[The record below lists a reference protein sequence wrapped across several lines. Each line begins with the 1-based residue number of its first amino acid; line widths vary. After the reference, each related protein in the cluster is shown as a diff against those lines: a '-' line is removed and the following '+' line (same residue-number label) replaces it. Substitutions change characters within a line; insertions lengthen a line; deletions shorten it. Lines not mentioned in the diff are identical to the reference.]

1 MASGDSRRD
10 TRRASGNGLHWLGL
24 AARGLKRDLRA
35 ADVRALFVALALAV
49 AASTMI
55 GFFLDRLERGLTRQ
69 AGQMLGG
76 DLVLEQGEPFS
87 SELKSTLREAGMTL
101 SDQVDLVSMISR
113 GERFQPASLKVV
125 DSAYPLYGASRV
137 DVGNGVEPLARG
149 PAPSE
154 AWVDPRL
161 ESLIDLKIGDEVRVG
176 RATLTVSGIIER
188 EADQSGGFSSF
199 NPRLMMH
206 VDDLAATGLVQP
218 GSRVEY
224 EILAAGPPEAVSSL
238 DARLEALRRDGV
250 EVRDVRVDRPG
261 LGRALE
267 RAEKYLALAGLA
279 AVLLAGV
286 AVAMA
291 TRRYV
296 DRHLDTAALLR
307 CFGASQRQLTRL
319 FALQLGWLALAAS
332 VCGALLG
339 LAGQA
344 GLLALLTAFLPLELP
359 PPGPLPLALG
369 VLTAL
374 AVLVG
379 FAGPTLLRLKRV
391 SALKVLRRELDPLP
405 ASAWLV
411 VAMASLVFGGLM
423 WLYSGDLWLSA
434 ALLVGGLVMLVML
447 GGVGTLLLS
456 GVLRLAALLPQGL
469 HASSPTRAL
478 RLGARQL
485 GRRRQASLGQLLAF
499 AVTFAAMAMIGLV
512 RGDLLT
518 AWQDQLPEDTP
529 NYFAINIQPQERD
542 AFIETLAGT
551 VDDRTALYPMVRGRI
566 TALNGQP
573 PLEAVPESGRGS
585 NALRRELNLTWRD
598 TLPEGNRLLAGEWF
612 GTGGA
617 GPDATASAAGK
628 SSGDASSAGGG
639 TATEPSDKIVPI
651 SLEAEL
657 AGRLGLAL
665 GDTMSFTIGADTLTG
680 RITSLRDLDWD
691 SFRPNFY
698 VIFPPGVLE
707 RFGHTYITAF
717 HLGDAQSPLP
727 GQIVKNFPAVSLL
740 NVEAI
745 LGQVRELLTQ
755 VTRSVELV
763 LGFVLLAGISVLYA
777 ALIASRPLRAHES
790 GLLRVFGAGDRLI
803 SRVQGAEFA
812 ILGLAS
818 GLMGALLAELA
829 AAGIYAGWL
838 DLAPRLHPWLW
849 IGLPLGGALLVGVI
863 GHGLSRSLR
872 RQTPMASLG
881 LLGEA

>member
-1 MASGDSRRD
+1 MMASGDSRREP
-10 TRRASGNGLHWLGL
+10 RQKHNGLHWLGL

-87 SELKSTLREAGMTL
+87 NELKQTLREAGMTL

-125 DSAYPLYGASRV
+125 DSAYPLYGASQV
-137 DVGNGVEPLARG
+137 DVGSGVEALSRG
-149 PAPSE
+149 PAPGE

-161 ESLIDLKIGDEVRVG
+161 ESLIELELGDEVQVG

-206 VDDLAATGLVQP
+206 VDDLPATGLVQP

-238 DARLEALRRDGV
+238 DALLESLEREGV

-261 LGRALE
+261 LGSALE

-307 CFGASQRQLTRL
+307 CFGASQRQLTQL

-423 WLYSGDLWLSA
+423 WLYSGDLGLSA
-434 ALLVGGLVMLVML
+434 ALLGGGLVMLVIL
-447 GGVGTLLLS
+447 GGVGSVMLS
-456 GVLRLAALLPQGL
+456 AVLRLAALLPQGS
-469 HASSPTRAL
+469 HSASPTRAL

-499 AVTFAAMAMIGLV
+499 SITFAAMAMIALV

-542 AFIETLAGT
+542 AFVETLAGA
-551 VDDRTALYPMVRGRI
+551 VDERTSLYPMVRGRI

-573 PLEAVPESGRGS
+573 PQEAVPESGRGD

-598 TLPEGNRLLAGEWF
+598 SLPEGNRLVAGEWF
-612 GTGGA
+612 EQGA
-617 GPDATASAAGK
+617 GGSSAEPSVSKSASA
-628 SSGDASSAGGG
+628 
-639 TATEPSDKIVPI
+639 SDTVPI
-651 SLEAEL
+651 SLEDEL
-657 AGRLGLAL
+657 AGRLGLSL
-665 GDTMSFTIGADTLTG
+665 GDTMRFTIGAASVTG

-717 HLGDAQSPLP
+717 HLGDDQSPLP
-727 GQIVKNFPAVSLL
+727 GQIVENFPAVSLL

-745 LGQVRELLTQ
+745 LGQVRDLLTQ

-849 IGLPLGGALLVGVI
+849 LGLPLGGALLVGLI
-863 GHGLSRSLR
+863 GHGLSRDLR

>member
-1 MASGDSRRD
+1 MMASGDSRRD
-10 TRRASGNGLHWLGL
+10 TSRASGNGLHWLGL

-137 DVGNGVEPLARG
+137 DVGNGVEPLPRG
-149 PAPSE
+149 PAPGE

-161 ESLIDLKIGDEVRVG
+161 ESLIDLQLGDAVRVG
-176 RATLTVSGIIER
+176 RTTLTVSGIIER

-206 VDDLAATGLVQP
+206 VDDLDATGLVQP

-224 EILAAGPPEAVSSL
+224 EILAAGPPEAVASL
-238 DARLEALRRDGV
+238 DARLDALKRDGV

-423 WLYSGDLWLSA
+423 WLYSGDLWLSV
-434 ALLVGGLVMLVML
+434 ALLVGGLVMLVIL
-447 GGVGTLLLS
+447 GGVGALLLS
-456 GVLRLAALLPQGL
+456 AVLRLAALLPQGG
-469 HASSPTRAL
+469 HAASPTRAL

-499 AVTFAAMAMIGLV
+499 AVTFAAMAMIALV

-518 AWQDQLPEDTP
+518 AWQDQLPDDTP

-542 AFIETLAGT
+542 AFVETLAGT
-551 VDDRTALYPMVRGRI
+551 VDERSALYPMVRGRI

-573 PLEAVPESGRGS
+573 PLEAVPETGRGD

-598 TLPEGNRLLAGEWF
+598 ALPEGNRLVAGEWF
-612 GTGGA
+612 GA
-617 GPDATASAAGK
+617 
-628 SSGDASSAGGG
+628 SGDRAG
-639 TATEPSDKIVPI
+639 APSDETVPI
-651 SLEAEL
+651 SLEDEL

-665 GDTMSFTIGADTLTG
+665 GDTVRFTIGAATLTG
-680 RITSLRDLDWD
+680 RITSLRELDWD

-717 HLGDAQSPLP
+717 HLGDAESPLP
-727 GQIVKNFPAVSLL
+727 GQIVEKFPAVSLL

-812 ILGLAS
+812 ILGFAS

-838 DLAPRLHPWLW
+838 DLAPRLHPSLWL
-849 IGLPLGGALLVGVI
+849 GLPLGGALLVGLI

-881 LLGEA
+881 LLGET